1 MAKQHDNKQQS
12 DAPAIWSNRTGQFFE
27 RQRLR
32 MAHIEALP
40 QLSLVGILCGLLS
53 GAVIIVFRILV
64 EGAQSSFLPAGTA
77 EAYESLSDLYRVLL
91 AVAGGLIIGVI
102 FQFATSS
109 TRQVGVVHVIERLSY
124 HQGHLPFRN
133 AVMQFIGAALSIV
146 SGHSVGRE
154 GPSIHLGAWAGSS
167 LGQRLGLPNNSVRI
181 LVGCGVAAAIAAGFN
196 TPLAGI
202 IFAMEVVL
210 MEYTIL
216 GFTPII
222 LAAVSATTLTRA
234 VFGAEPAFIVPPL
247 EWSSIAELPY
257 VLIMGVII
265 GSLGA
270 LFIQLLLWTTRVF
283 ARHPIWIRT
292 SFAGLLIG
300 LLAVPVPEIMGIG
313 YDTVNEALLGEIA
326 LATLALIVGAKL
338 VATTVGL
345 GLGLPGGLIAPTLVI
360 GATAGGAMGA
370 LALIWIGDVSTPG
383 LYAMLGMGAMMG
395 ATLQAPLAALIA
407 MLELTA
413 NPKIILP
420 GMIAVVSAGLMAQV
434 VFGKTSVYRMLMLA
448 RGLDYRNDPIAQALR
463 RVGVASVMDRNII
476 REPRQI
482 RRTTAETMLKKEPNW
497 IVVSHEGEAVALLPA
512 ADLAHHL
519 KDNDDDT
526 IYLFGIPALR
536 KDLSRTNVLATLQEA
551 EDILQKTGT
560 EALYVTGA
568 RGVSKRKIYGVLTRT
583 EIEKAY
589 RT

>member
-1 MAKQHDNKQQS
+1 MAKQHDNTQQS
-12 DAPAIWSNRTGQFFE
+12 DTRTTWSDRTTQFFE

-40 QLSLVGILCGLLS
+40 QLSLIGILCGLLS
-53 GAVIIVFRILV
+53 GAVIIAFRILV
-64 EGAQSSFLPAGTA
+64 EGAQSTFLPAGTA

-91 AVAGGLIIGVI
+91 PLAGGLIIGVI
-102 FQFATSS
+102 FQFVTRSA
-109 TRQVGVVHVIERLSY
+109 RQVGVVHVIERLSY
-124 HQGHLPFRN
+124 YQGHLPFRN
-133 AVMQFIGAALSIV
+133 AAMQFIGAALSIV

-196 TPLAGI
+196 TPLAGV

-234 VFGAEPAFIVPPL
+234 VFGAEPAFFVPPL

-257 VLIMGVII
+257 VLVMGVII
-265 GSLGA
+265 GSLAA
-270 LFIQLLLWTTRVF
+270 LFIQLLLWTTRAF
-283 ARHPIWIRT
+283 ARYPVWMRT
-292 SFAGLLIG
+292 GVAGLLVG

-313 YDTVNEALLGEIA
+313 YDTVNDALLGEIA
-326 LATLALIVGAKL
+326 LATLVLIVGAKL
-338 VATTVGL
+338 VATTAGL

-360 GATAGGAMGA
+360 GATAGGAMGV
-370 LALIWIGDVSTPG
+370 LALIWIGNVSAPG
-383 LYAMLGMGAMMG
+383 LYAMLGMAAMMG

-413 NPKIILP
+413 NPNIILP
-420 GMIAVVSAGLMAQV
+420 GMIAVVSAGLMARV

-482 RRTTAETMLKKEPNW
+482 RRTTAESMLKKEPNW
-497 IVVSHEGEAVALLPA
+497 IVIRQQGEAVALLPA
-512 ADLAHHL
+512 ADLARHL
-519 KDNDDDT
+519 KDNDDNIID
-526 IYLFGIPALR
+526 LLEIPALR
-536 KDLSRTNVLATLQEA
+536 KDLSRTDVLATLQEA
-551 EDILQKTGT
+551 QDILQKTGT

-568 RGVSKRKIYGVLTRT
+568 RGVGKQKIYGVLTRT